1 MCIGHYGLDHTSP
14 EVWCWLCNNSFPR
27 CCTTLQCHQVLIG
40 VMDKDET
47 TIGGVI
53 DIVNEYHKY
62 LPLKPNGPPLTLPLH
77 ADGLS
82 CGSMVPRMSA

>member
-1 MCIGHYGLDHTSP
+1 
-14 EVWCWLCNNSFPR
+14 
-27 CCTTLQCHQVLIG
+27 
-40 VMDKDET
+40 MDKDET